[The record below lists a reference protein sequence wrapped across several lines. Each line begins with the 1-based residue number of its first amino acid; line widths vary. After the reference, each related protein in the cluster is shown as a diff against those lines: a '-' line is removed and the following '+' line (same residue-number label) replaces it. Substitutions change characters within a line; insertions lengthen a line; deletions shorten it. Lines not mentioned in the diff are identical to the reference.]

1 MSTLW
6 FMSSPTKPA
15 WQLDP
20 RRVEDVIRVAFPA
33 ASLRR
38 EAADVPTLVWDDSRN
53 EQWVEG
59 RLRVDQRDSVVF
71 RGWPELIVD
80 HVLVL
85 RDLVPEG
92 SSVVL
97 ANDQG
102 EVFDLRSVQDGD
114 ALLAAIDR
122 DENR

>member
-1 MSTLW
+1 
-6 FMSSPTKPA
+6 MSSPTKPA

-20 RRVEDVIRVAFPA
+20 RRVEDVIRAAFPA
-33 ASLRR
+33 TSLRR

-71 RGWPELIVD
+71 GGWPELIVD

-102 EVFDLRSVQDGD
+102 EVFDLRSLHDGD